1 MLRRFKKKNLI
12 KDLEAKRRKCLEN
25 NLPSVL
31 KLNLNSPIPDK
42 NTPFQMLSFLVI
54 DFETTG
60 FEAEDNDIISIGWV
74 EISQMQINL
83 ATQKHYYINN
93 SKRINHETAVINH
106 IVPQMVS
113 HGISLP
119 EAINIL
125 LQSCQDKIL
134 VVHGKVIEKNFLDFY
149 AQQSFGLP
157 SLPLIWIDTLKIEQW
172 RALAK
177 GADIYQDNRLSTA
190 RERYNL
196 PQYNAHNALIDS
208 ISAAELLL
216 AQIAH
221 IYPGRKVT
229 FEQLYEISQ

>member
-1 MLRRFKKKNLI
+1 MLRCFKKKNLLRE
-12 KDLEAKRRKCLEN
+12 LEVKRKKYLEY
-25 NLPSVL
+25 NLPNPL
-31 KLNLNSPIPDK
+31 KLNLNCSIPDR
-42 NTPFQMLSFLVI
+42 NTPFKALSFLVI

-60 FEAEDNDIISIGWV
+60 LEAENNDIISIGWV
-74 EISQMQINL
+74 EISHMQINL
-83 ATQKHYYINN
+83 ATQKHFYINN
-93 SKRINHETAVINH
+93 SKRINHETAIINH

-125 LQSCQDKIL
+125 LKSCQDKIL
-134 VVHGKVIEKNFLDFY
+134 VVHGKVIEKSFLDFY
-149 AQQSFGLP
+149 AQQTLGLP
-157 SLPLIWIDTLKIEQW
+157 ALPLIWIDTLKIEQW
-172 RALAK
+172 RALAQ

-229 FEQLYEISQ
+229 FENLYEISQ